1 MTAGAA
7 GTSGSAGAPGTAGDA
22 AVVAAGGPP
31 WARVLR
37 EQTLLPLLVLLAAL
51 VALMQVVQPGIVSA
65 EWAASIVRFA
75 TPLAILAACQTLVM
89 LTGGIDLSVATV
101 ASMTAYLAAT
111 QYRANGE
118 PTALAIGLVAA
129 LVVGLV
135 NGVGIALFR
144 VQPLIMTLATGL
156 VTAGFL
162 TVYQTATVATATSAP
177 PFVSWIG
184 GGVSFD
190 FVPNSLLLLVPVAL
204 LVVFVLHRMG
214 FGRLLYAVGDNPVAA
229 RLAGV
234 RVWQVLLAV
243 YVVSAFLAGIAGLI
257 LSALAGST
265 TQGIAEPYLLPSVA
279 AVVIGGTSIFGGRG
293 GYTGSIVGAVIL
305 TILVSLLTVLDA
317 PFAVRQII
325 YGLIILAVAA
335 AYTRVTGQ
343 Q

>member
-1 MTAGAA
+1 MT
-7 GTSGSAGAPGTAGDA
+7 TGSPGDGS
-22 AVVAAGGPP
+22 VVAPVVPGGRA
-31 WARVLR
+31 WARTLR
-37 EQTLLPLLVLLAAL
+37 EQRLIPLLILLGAL
-51 VALMQVVQPGIVSA
+51 VVFMQIVQPGIVSSD
-65 EWAASIVRFA
+65 WAASIIRFA

-101 ASMTAYLAAT
+101 ASMTAYVAAT
-111 QYRANGE
+111 QFRNQGE
-118 PTALAIGLVAA
+118 PVAVAIGIGAA

-162 TVYQTATVATATSAP
+162 TVYQTATVSTTSSAP
-177 PFVSWIG
+177 PFVAWIG
-184 GGVSFD
+184 GGVTFGV
-190 FVPNSLLLLVPVAL
+190 VPNSLLIFVPLAA
-204 LVVFVLHRMG
+204 LVVFALHRSG

-234 RVWQVLLAV
+234 RVWQVLLTV
-243 YVVSAFLAGIAGLI
+243 YVISSLLAGVAGLI
-257 LSALAGST
+257 ISALAGST
-265 TQGIAEPYLLPSVA
+265 TQGVAEPYLLPSVA
-279 AVVIGGTSIFGGRG
+279 AVVIGGASIFGGRG

-325 YGLIILAVAA
+325 YGVIILAVAA
-335 AYTRVTGQ
+335 AYTRVTGET
-343 Q
+343 

>member
-1 MTAGAA
+1 MTAPATPA
-7 GTSGSAGAPGTAGDA
+7 PATPAPAPQPPPSAAPGRSLG
-22 AVVAAGGPP
+22 
-31 WARVLR
+31 RRLR
-37 EQTLLPLLVLLAAL
+37 EQPLIPLLILLALLIAM
-51 VALMQVVQPGIVSA
+51 MQVVQPGIVSA
-65 EWAASIVRFA
+65 DWAASIVRFA
-75 TPLAILAACQTLVM
+75 TPLAILAAAQTLVM

-111 QYRANGE
+111 QFRSQGE
-118 PTALAIGLVAA
+118 PVAVAIGIGAA

-135 NGVGIALFR
+135 NGIGIAGFR

-156 VTAGFL
+156 VAAGFL
-162 TVYQTATVATATSAP
+162 TVYQTATIATASSAP

-184 GGVSFD
+184 GGISFG
-190 FVPNSLLLLVPVAL
+190 FLPNSLLIFLPLAALVLFLLS
-204 LVVFVLHRMG
+204 RTG
-214 FGRLLYAVGDNPVAA
+214 FGRLLYAIGDNPVAS

-234 RVWQVLLAV
+234 RVGHVQLAV
-243 YVVSAFLAGIAGLI
+243 YVIASLLAAVAGLI
-257 LSALAGST
+257 ISALAGST
-265 TQGIAEPYLLPSVA
+265 TQGIADPYLLPSVA

-335 AYTRVTGQ
+335 AYTRVTGDQ
-343 Q
+343 

>member
-1 MTAGAA
+1 MTADSADATRGGAR
-7 GTSGSAGAPGTAGDA
+7 GW
-22 AVVAAGGPP
+22 VALV
-31 WARVLR
+31 RR
-37 EQTLLPLLVLLAAL
+37 QTLLPLLVLLAAL

-65 EWAASIVRFA
+65 EWAAGIIRFA

-118 PTALAIGLVAA
+118 PVALLIGLVAA
-129 LVVGLV
+129 VAVGLV

-184 GGVSFD
+184 GGVSLGS
-190 FVPNSLLLLVPVAL
+190 VPNNLLVLVPVIV
-204 LVVFVLHRMG
+204 LVVFALHRTG

-234 RVWQVLLAV
+234 RVWQVLLSV
-243 YVVSAFLAGIAGLI
+243 YVVSAFFAGIAGLI

-279 AVVIGGTSIFGGRG
+279 AVVIGGASIFGGRG
-293 GYTGSIVGAVIL
+293 GYAGSIVGAVIL

-317 PFAVRQII
+317 PFAIRQII

-335 AYTRVTGQ
+335 AYTRVTGDQ
-343 Q
+343 

>member
-1 MTAGAA
+1 MTTGSPGDGSGA
-7 GTSGSAGAPGTAGDA
+7 A
-22 AVVAAGGPP
+22 AVVPGGRA
-31 WARVLR
+31 WARTLR
-37 EQTLLPLLVLLAAL
+37 EQRLIPLLILLGAL
-51 VALMQVVQPGIVSA
+51 VVFMQIVQPGIVSSD
-65 EWAASIVRFA
+65 WAASIIRFA

-111 QYRANGE
+111 QFRSQGE
-118 PTALAIGLVAA
+118 PVAVAIGLGAA

-162 TVYQTATVATATSAP
+162 TVYQTATVATTSSAP
-177 PFVSWIG
+177 PFVAWIG
-184 GGVSFD
+184 GGVTFGI
-190 FVPNSLLLLVPVAL
+190 VPNSLLIFVPLAG
-204 LVVFVLHRMG
+204 LVVFALHRSG

-234 RVWQVLLAV
+234 RVWQVLLTV
-243 YVVSAFLAGIAGLI
+243 YVLSSLLAGVAGLI
-257 LSALAGST
+257 ISALAGST
-265 TQGIAEPYLLPSVA
+265 TQGVAEPYLLPSVA
-279 AVVIGGTSIFGGRG
+279 AVVIGGASIFGGRG

-325 YGLIILAVAA
+325 YGVIILAVAA
-335 AYTRVTGQ
+335 AYTRVTGDQ
-343 Q
+343 

>member
-7 GTSGSAGAPGTAGDA
+7 GDSQGTAVPA
-22 AVVAAGGPP
+22 RGG
-31 WARVLR
+31 WARTLR
-37 EQTLLPLLVLLAAL
+37 EQRLVPLLILLAAL
-51 VALMQVVQPGIVSA
+51 VALMQVVQPGIVSLD
-65 EWAASIVRFA
+65 WAASIIRFA

-111 QYRANGE
+111 QFRSAGE
-118 PTALAIGLVAA
+118 PVAVAIGLGAA
-129 LVVGLV
+129 LVVGLI
-135 NGVGIALFR
+135 NGIGIALFR

-162 TVYQTATVATATSAP
+162 TVYQTATVATTSSAP
-177 PFVSWIG
+177 PFVAWIG
-184 GGVSFD
+184 GGVSFG
-190 FVPNSLLLLVPVAL
+190 FVPNSLLVFVPLAALVI
-204 LVVFVLHRMG
+204 FVLHRSG

-243 YVVSAFLAGIAGLI
+243 YVVSSLLAGVAGLI
-257 LSALAGST
+257 ISALAGST

-279 AVVIGGTSIFGGRG
+279 AVVIGGASIFGGRG

-325 YGLIILAVAA
+325 YGVIILAVAA
-335 AYTRVTGQ
+335 AYTRVTGDQ
-343 Q
+343 

>member
-1 MTAGAA
+1 MTAPATPAPAA
-7 GTSGSAGAPGTAGDA
+7 TAGRSL
-22 AVVAAGGPP
+22 
-31 WARVLR
+31 ARRLR
-37 EQTLLPLLVLLAAL
+37 EQPLIPLLILLALL

-65 EWAASIVRFA
+65 DWAASIVRFA
-75 TPLAILAACQTLVM
+75 TPLAILAAAQTLVM

-118 PTALAIGLVAA
+118 PAAVAIGVGAA
-129 LVVGLV
+129 LVVGLL
-135 NGVGIALFR
+135 NGIGIAGFR

-162 TVYQTATVATATSAP
+162 TVYQTATIATASSAP

-184 GGVSFD
+184 GGISFG
-190 FVPNSLLLLVPVAL
+190 FLPNSLLIFLPLAAFLLFL
-204 LVVFVLHRMG
+204 LSRSG
-214 FGRLLYAVGDNPVAA
+214 FGRLLYAIGDNPVAS

-234 RVWQVLLAV
+234 RVWQVQLTV
-243 YVVSAFLAGIAGLI
+243 YVVSSLLAGIAGLI
-257 LSALAGST
+257 ISALAGST
-265 TQGIAEPYLLPSVA
+265 TQGIADPYLLPSVA

-335 AYTRVTGQ
+335 AYTRVTGDQ
-343 Q
+343 

>member
-1 MTAGAA
+1 MTAPA
-7 GTSGSAGAPGTAGDA
+7 TPAPATTAGRSL
-22 AVVAAGGPP
+22 G
-31 WARVLR
+31 RRLR
-37 EQTLLPLLVLLAAL
+37 EQPLIPLLILLALL

-65 EWAASIVRFA
+65 DWAASIVRFA
-75 TPLAILAACQTLVM
+75 TPLAILAAAQTLVM

-101 ASMTAYLAAT
+101 ASMAAYLAAT

-118 PTALAIGLVAA
+118 PAAVAIGIGAA
-129 LVVGLV
+129 LVVGLL
-135 NGVGIALFR
+135 NGIGIAGFR

-162 TVYQTATVATATSAP
+162 TVYQTATIATASSAP

-184 GGVSFD
+184 GGLSFG
-190 FVPNSLLLLVPVAL
+190 FLPNSLLIFLPLAAFLLFL
-204 LVVFVLHRMG
+204 LSRSG
-214 FGRLLYAVGDNPVAA
+214 FGRLLYAIGDNPVAS

-234 RVWQVLLAV
+234 RVWQVQLTV
-243 YVVSAFLAGIAGLI
+243 YVLSSLLAGIAGLI
-257 LSALAGST
+257 ISALAGST
-265 TQGIAEPYLLPSVA
+265 TQGIADPYLLPSVA

-335 AYTRVTGQ
+335 AYTRVTGDQ
-343 Q
+343 

>member
-1 MTAGAA
+1 MTAPATPA
-7 GTSGSAGAPGTAGDA
+7 PATPSSVPEPPPSAAPGRSLG
-22 AVVAAGGPP
+22 
-31 WARVLR
+31 RRLR
-37 EQTLLPLLVLLAAL
+37 EQPLIPLLILLALLIAM
-51 VALMQVVQPGIVSA
+51 MQVVQPGIVSA
-65 EWAASIVRFA
+65 DWAASIVRFA
-75 TPLAILAACQTLVM
+75 TPLAILAAAQTLVM

-111 QYRANGE
+111 QFRSQGE
-118 PTALAIGLVAA
+118 PVAVAIGIGAA

-135 NGVGIALFR
+135 NGIGIAGFR

-156 VTAGFL
+156 VAAGFL
-162 TVYQTATVATATSAP
+162 TVYQTATIATASSAP

-184 GGVSFD
+184 GGISFG
-190 FVPNSLLLLVPVAL
+190 FLPNSLLIFLPLAALVLFLLS
-204 LVVFVLHRMG
+204 RTG
-214 FGRLLYAVGDNPVAA
+214 FGRLLYAIGDNPVAS

-234 RVWQVLLAV
+234 RVGHVQLAV
-243 YVVSAFLAGIAGLI
+243 YVIASLLAAVAGLI
-257 LSALAGST
+257 ISALAGST
-265 TQGIAEPYLLPSVA
+265 TQGIADPYLLPSVA

-335 AYTRVTGQ
+335 AYTRVTGDQ
-343 Q
+343 

>member
-1 MTAGAA
+1 MTAGTAGAA
-7 GTSGSAGAPGTAGDA
+7 GPAGDGPVAAPVAPGGRA
-22 AVVAAGGPP
+22 
-31 WARVLR
+31 WARTLR
-37 EQTLLPLLVLLAAL
+37 ERQLIPLLILLGAL
-51 VALMQVVQPGIVSA
+51 IVLMQVVQPGIVSSD
-65 EWAASIVRFA
+65 WAASIVRFA

-111 QYRANGE
+111 QFRNQGE
-118 PTALAIGLVAA
+118 PVAVAIGIGAA

-162 TVYQTATVATATSAP
+162 TVYQTATVATTSSAP
-177 PFVSWIG
+177 PFVAWIG
-184 GGVSFD
+184 GGVSFG
-190 FVPNSLLLLVPVAL
+190 FVPNSLLVFVPLAL
-204 LVVFVLHRMG
+204 LVVFVLHRTG

-243 YVVSAFLAGIAGLI
+243 YVVSSLFAGLAGLI
-257 LSALAGST
+257 ISALAGST

-279 AVVIGGTSIFGGRG
+279 AVVIGGASIFGGRG
-293 GYTGSIVGAVIL
+293 GSTGSIVGAIIL

-325 YGLIILAVAA
+325 YGVIILAVAA
-335 AYTRVTGQ
+335 AYTRVTGDQ
-343 Q
+343 

>member
-1 MTAGAA
+1 MTAGNPGDGSNA
-7 GTSGSAGAPGTAGDA
+7 GPISPGGRAWT
-22 AVVAAGGPP
+22 
-31 WARVLR
+31 RTLR
-37 EQTLLPLLVLLAAL
+37 EQRLIPLLLLLGAL
-51 VALMQVVQPGIVSA
+51 VVFMQVVQPGIVSSD
-65 EWAASIVRFA
+65 WAASIVRFA

-111 QYRANGE
+111 QFRNQGE
-118 PTALAIGLVAA
+118 PVAVAIGIGAA

-162 TVYQTATVATATSAP
+162 TVYQTATVATTSSAP
-177 PFVSWIG
+177 PFVAWIG
-184 GGVSFD
+184 GGVSFG
-190 FVPNSLLLLVPVAL
+190 FVPNSLLIFVPLAALVLFAL
-204 LVVFVLHRMG
+204 YRSG
-214 FGRLLYAVGDNPVAA
+214 FGRLLYAVGDNSVAA

-234 RVWQVLLAV
+234 RVWQVLLTVYILSSLLAAV
-243 YVVSAFLAGIAGLI
+243 AGLI
-257 LSALAGST
+257 ISALAGST
-265 TQGIAEPYLLPSVA
+265 TQGVAEPYLLPSVA
-279 AVVIGGTSIFGGRG
+279 AVVIGGASIFGGRG

-335 AYTRVTGQ
+335 AYTRVTGDQ
-343 Q
+343 

>member
-1 MTAGAA
+1 MT
-7 GTSGSAGAPGTAGDA
+7 TSPAGDGP
-22 AVVAAGGPP
+22 VVGP
-31 WARVLR
+31 ARRAWVGTLR
-37 EQTLLPLLVLLAAL
+37 EQPLIPLLVLLGAL
-51 VALMQVVQPGIVSA
+51 IVLMQVVQPGIVSPD
-65 EWAASIVRFA
+65 WAASIIRFA
-75 TPLAILAACQTLVM
+75 TPLAILAASQTLVM

-111 QYRANGE
+111 QYRSTGE
-118 PTALAIGLVAA
+118 PVAVAIGIGAA

-156 VTAGFL
+156 VAAGFL
-162 TVYQTATVATATSAP
+162 TVYQTATVATTSSAP
-177 PFVSWIG
+177 PFVAWIG
-184 GGVSFD
+184 GGVSFG
-190 FVPNSLLLLVPVAL
+190 FVPNSLLVFLPLAL
-204 LVVFVLHRMG
+204 LVLSTLHRSG

-229 RLAGV
+229 RLTGV

-243 YVVSAFLAGIAGLI
+243 YIVSSLLAAIAGLI
-257 LSALAGST
+257 ISALAGST

-279 AVVIGGTSIFGGRG
+279 AVVIGGASIFGGRG

-325 YGLIILAVAA
+325 YGVIILAVAA
-335 AYTRVTGQ
+335 AYTRVTGDR
-343 Q
+343 

>member
-1 MTAGAA
+1 MTA
-7 GTSGSAGAPGTAGDA
+7 GTAGDGPA
-22 AVVAAGGPP
+22 AAPVAPGGRG
-31 WARVLR
+31 WARTLR
-37 EQTLLPLLVLLAAL
+37 EQQLIPLLILLGAL
-51 VALMQVVQPGIVSA
+51 VVFMQIVQPGIVSSD
-65 EWAASIVRFA
+65 WATSIIRFA

-111 QYRANGE
+111 QFRNQGE
-118 PTALAIGLVAA
+118 PVAVAIGIGAA

-135 NGVGIALFR
+135 NGVGVALFR

-162 TVYQTATVATATSAP
+162 TVYQTATVATTSSAP
-177 PFVSWIG
+177 PFVAWIG
-184 GGVSFD
+184 GAVSFG
-190 FVPNSLLLLVPVAL
+190 FVPNSLLIFAPVAA
-204 LVVFVLHRMG
+204 LVLFALHRSG

-234 RVWQVLLAV
+234 RVWQVLLVV
-243 YVVSAFLAGIAGLI
+243 YVLSSLLAGVAGLI
-257 LSALAGST
+257 ISALAGST
-265 TQGIAEPYLLPSVA
+265 TQGVAEPYLLPSVA

-325 YGLIILAVAA
+325 YGVIILAVAA
-335 AYTRVTGQ
+335 AYTRVTGDQ
-343 Q
+343 

>member
-1 MTAGAA
+1 MTA
-7 GTSGSAGAPGTAGDA
+7 GTSGDGPAAAP
-22 AVVAAGGPP
+22 VPP
-31 WARVLR
+31 RLRAWAS
-37 EQTLLPLLVLLAAL
+37 TLSERQLIPLLILLGAL
-51 VALMQVVQPGIVSA
+51 VAFMQVVQPGIVSA
-65 EWAASIVRFA
+65 DWAASIIRFA

-111 QYRANGE
+111 QFRNQGE
-118 PTALAIGLVAA
+118 PVAVAIGIGAA

-156 VTAGFL
+156 VAAGFL
-162 TVYQTATVATATSAP
+162 TVYQTATVATTSSAP

-184 GGVSFD
+184 GGVSFG
-190 FVPNSLLLLVPVAL
+190 FVPNSLLVLVPLAAL
-204 LVVFVLHRMG
+204 VLFALHRSG

-243 YVVSAFLAGIAGLI
+243 YVISSLLAGVAGLI
-257 LSALAGST
+257 ISALAGST

-325 YGLIILAVAA
+325 YGVIILAVAA
-335 AYTRVTGQ
+335 AYTRVTGDQ
-343 Q
+343 

>member
-1 MTAGAA
+1 VTAG
-7 GTSGSAGAPGTAGDA
+7 SPGDGP
-22 AVVAAGGPP
+22 VAAPTIPGGRA
-31 WARVLR
+31 WASTLR
-37 EQTLLPLLVLLAAL
+37 EQRLIPLLILLGAL
-51 VALMQVVQPGIVSA
+51 VVFMQVVQPGIVSSD
-65 EWAASIVRFA
+65 WAASIIRFA

-111 QYRANGE
+111 QFRNQGE
-118 PTALAIGLVAA
+118 PVAVAIGLGAA
-129 LVVGLV
+129 LVVGLI
-135 NGVGIALFR
+135 NGIGIALFR

-162 TVYQTATVATATSAP
+162 TVYQTATVATTSSAP
-177 PFVSWIG
+177 PFVAWIG
-184 GGVSFD
+184 GGVSFG
-190 FVPNSLLLLVPVAL
+190 FVPNSLLIFVPFAALVLFA
-204 LVVFVLHRMG
+204 LHRSG

-243 YVVSAFLAGIAGLI
+243 YVLSSLLAGVAGLI
-257 LSALAGST
+257 ISALAGST

-279 AVVIGGTSIFGGRG
+279 AVVIGGASIFGGRG

-325 YGLIILAVAA
+325 YGVIILAVAA
-335 AYTRVTGQ
+335 AYTRVTGDQ
-343 Q
+343 

>member
-1 MTAGAA
+1 MTAG
-7 GTSGSAGAPGTAGDA
+7 AGAPGTPRAPGGAGG
-22 AVVAAGGPP
+22 VGVAASGPG

-37 EQTLLPLLVLLAAL
+37 EQSLVPLLILLAAL
-51 VALMQVVQPGIVSA
+51 VAVMQLVQPGIVSP

-184 GGVSFD
+184 GGVTFG
-190 FVPNSLLLLVPVAL
+190 FVPNSLLVVVPVAL
-204 LVVFVLHRMG
+204 LVVFVLHRTG

-234 RVWQVLLAV
+234 RVWQVLLSV
-243 YVVSAFLAGIAGLI
+243 YVVSAFFAGIAGLI

-279 AVVIGGTSIFGGRG
+279 AVVIGGASIFGGRG

-335 AYTRVTGQ
+335 AYTRVTGER
-343 Q
+343 

>member
-1 MTAGAA
+1 MTAPAA
-7 GTSGSAGAPGTAGDA
+7 PAPAAAPPPSATPG
-22 AVVAAGGPP
+22 
-31 WARVLR
+31 RSMSRRLR
-37 EQTLLPLLVLLAAL
+37 EQPLIPLLLLLAL
-51 VALMQVVQPGIVSA
+51 LIALMQIVQPGIVSA
-65 EWAASIVRFA
+65 DWAASIIRFA
-75 TPLAILAACQTLVM
+75 TPLAILAAAQTLVM

-111 QYRANGE
+111 QYRAQGE
-118 PTALAIGLVAA
+118 PVAVAIGIGAA

-135 NGVGIALFR
+135 NGIGIAGFR

-156 VTAGFL
+156 VAAGFL
-162 TVYQTATVATATSAP
+162 TVYQTATIATASSAP

-184 GGVSFD
+184 GGVSFG
-190 FVPNSLLLLVPVAL
+190 FVPNSLLIVLPLAAIVL
-204 LVVFVLHRMG
+204 FVLSRTG
-214 FGRLLYAVGDNPVAA
+214 FGRLLYAIGDNPVAS

-234 RVWQVLLAV
+234 RVGHVQLAV
-243 YVVSAFLAGIAGLI
+243 YVASSVLAGIAGLI
-257 LSALAGST
+257 ISALAGST
-265 TQGIAEPYLLPSVA
+265 TQGIADPFLLPSVA

-335 AYTRVTGQ
+335 AYTRVTGDQ
-343 Q
+343 

>member
-1 MTAGAA
+1 M
-7 GTSGSAGAPGTAGDA
+7 TSGMQGNEPAAPAP
-22 AVVAAGGPP
+22 AVATGGRT
-31 WARVLR
+31 WTRTLR
-37 EQTLLPLLVLLAAL
+37 EQRLIPLLMLLGAL
-51 VALMQVVQPGIVSA
+51 VVLMQVVQPGIVSPD
-65 EWAASIVRFA
+65 WAASIIRFA

-111 QYRANGE
+111 QFRSQGE
-118 PTALAIGLVAA
+118 PVAVAIGLGAA
-129 LVVGLV
+129 LLVGV
-135 NGVGIALFR
+135 INGVGIALFR

-162 TVYQTATVATATSAP
+162 TVYQTATVATTSSAP
-177 PFVSWIG
+177 PFVAWIG
-184 GGVSFD
+184 GGVSFG
-190 FVPNSLLLLVPVAL
+190 FAPNSLLIFVPLAAL
-204 LVVFVLHRMG
+204 ILFVLHRSG

-243 YVVSAFLAGIAGLI
+243 YILSSLLAGVAGLI
-257 LSALAGST
+257 ISALAGST

-279 AVVIGGTSIFGGRG
+279 AVVIGGASIFGGRG
-293 GYTGSIVGAVIL
+293 GYTGSIVGAIIL

-325 YGLIILAVAA
+325 YGVIILAVAA
-335 AYTRVTGQ
+335 AYTRVTGDQ
-343 Q
+343 